1 MKNIIIVVLSS
12 LLLSF
17 MFFYFILSKKLKDV
31 SAKFTKLL
39 IDSSVMQEYI
49 DILKSEQSESISDDL
64 VDKENFIKFLSNSR
78 DWAFEYIE
86 DVQDGIKEFIDSVD
100 PDMMYFDE
108 YGEVGS
114 AYPHYDAMVRI
125 NNSYKKL
132 KELMPKEE
140 EMK

>member
-1 MKNIIIVVLSS
+1 
-12 LLLSF
+12 

>member
-1 MKNIIIVVLSS
+1 
-12 LLLSF
+12 

-39 IDSSVMQEYI
+39 IDYSVMQEYI
-49 DILKSEQSESISDDL
+49 DILKSEQSENISDDL

-140 EMK
+140 EMKE

>member
-39 IDSSVMQEYI
+39 IDYSVMQEYI
-49 DILKSEQSESISDDL
+49 DILKSEQSENISDDL